1 MDKPNAFK
9 NWINEQVVKSLS
21 SEIFLFY
28 PKFNAKEFCKIS
40 NELGPLELKARVLL
54 ITTQLRV
61 YLPDDYKE
69 ALSIIVKVFKND
81 KLQGFSLWPFSEYIG
96 QFGLNDF
103 DDSLKAMYL
112 MTQKFTSEFAVRPF
126 FLKDH
131 KKVLKYFLKW
141 STDKNEHVRRWTSE
155 GSRPL
160 LPWGMRLPLFV
171 MDPTHTILLLEKLKY
186 DEKIYVRK
194 SVANHLN
201 DIAKNH
207 PQIVVEVLRSW
218 ENECP
223 EKHKDK
229 IHWIKKHALRVLIKK
244 GYAPA
249 MKLMGVSKPK
259 IKLEKFK
266 ILKNKVKVNEKLIFD
281 FIVRSTSSEPQ
292 KLIIDY
298 KIHFMKANGTHGSK
312 VFKLKTFQLGPKEIL
327 AISKSHSLKP
337 ITTMKYYNGIHHL
350 GIQINGE
357 VMVQTEF
364 ELKN

>member
-1 MDKPNAFK
+1 
-9 NWINEQVVKSLS
+9 
-21 SEIFLFY
+21 
-28 PKFNAKEFCKIS
+28 
-40 NELGPLELKARVLL
+40 
-54 ITTQLRV
+54 
-61 YLPDDYKE
+61 
-69 ALSIIVKVFKND
+69 
-81 KLQGFSLWPFSEYIG
+81 LQGFSLWPLSEYIG

-103 DDSLKAMYL
+103 DESLKAMYL

-141 STDKNEHVRRWTSE
+141 STDKNEQVRRWTSE

-207 PQIVVEVLRSW
+207 PQVVVEVLRSW
-218 ENECP
+218 EKACP

-249 MKLMGVSKPK
+249 MKLMGVIKPK

-266 ILKNKVKVNEKLIFD
+266 VLKNRLKVNEKLFFD
-281 FIVRSTSSEPQ
+281 FIVRSTSAESQ

-298 KIHFMKANGTHGSK
+298 KIHFLKANGSHGSK
-312 VFKLKTFQLGPKEIL
+312 VFKLKTVQLGSKEVL
-327 AISKSHSLKP
+327 AISKGHSLRA
-337 ITTMKYYNGIHHL
+337 ITTMKYYDGIHHL

-357 VMVQTEF
+357 IMVETEF